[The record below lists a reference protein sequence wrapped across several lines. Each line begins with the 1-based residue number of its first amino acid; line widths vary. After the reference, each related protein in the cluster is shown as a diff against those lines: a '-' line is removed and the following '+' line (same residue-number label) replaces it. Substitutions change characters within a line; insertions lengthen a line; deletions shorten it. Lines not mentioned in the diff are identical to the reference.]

1 MKHACETLR
10 YSNETQTNCMSCQN
24 LANRNEGL
32 TKCETT
38 SQTLKCII
46 SLGETTASVQKCEK
60 NTNVRFEDCSI
71 QDILVL
77 HQEPGAAEDYLLYTE
92 SLQ

>member
-1 MKHACETLR
+1 MKHVCETPQ

-32 TKCETT
+32 TKRKTT
-38 SQTLKCII
+38 SQTRNAY
-46 SLGETTASVQKCEK
+46 GFFPK
-60 NTNVRFEDCSI
+60 NSKKPTNVRFEDFI

-77 HQEPGAAEDYLLYTE
+77 HQEPGAEDYLLYTE

>member
-1 MKHACETLR
+1 
-10 YSNETQTNCMSCQN
+10 MSCQN
-24 LANRNEGL
+24 LANRNEGS
-32 TKCETT
+32 TKRETT

-46 SLGETTASVQKCEK
+46 SLGETTASVQNAKK